1 MRQNPT
7 NRSDY
12 NYFSK
17 MNTRWNDNDIY
28 GHLNNVIYY
37 ELFDTAVNKWLI
49 KNNLIDIKKGNNIGL
64 IVQSGCN
71 YFSSFEYP
79 EDIDAGIRVTKIG
92 NSSVRYEVGLFK
104 SNDDLASADGF
115 FIHVYVDRVRNKPI
129 NLDYE
134 FKSKEIDV
142 LRDGKE
148 FLIFGQGG
156 TIDPIMLSAK
166 KLESEKN
173 IKITV
178 VNISSLP
185 YDEESFKKIPN
196 KEV

>member
-1 MRQNPT
+1 MQKNPT

-12 NYFSK
+12 NDFFK

-104 SNDDLASADGF
+104 LNDDLASADGF
-115 FIHVYVDRVRNKPI
+115 FIHVYVDRVNNKPTT
-129 NLDYE
+129 LDYE
-134 FKSKEIDV
+134 FK
-142 LRDGKE
+142 
-148 FLIFGQGG
+148 
-156 TIDPIMLSAK
+156 K
-166 KLESEKN
+166 KLDTIYVDLN
-173 IKITV
+173 
-178 VNISSLP
+178 N
-185 YDEESFKKIPN
+185 
-196 KEV
+196 

>member
-1 MRQNPT
+1 
-7 NRSDY
+7 
-12 NYFSK
+12 

-49 KNNLIDIKKGNNIGL
+49 KNNLIDIKNGSNIGL

-71 YFSSFEYP
+71 YFSSFKYP

-104 SNDDLASADGF
+104 PNDDLASADGF
-115 FIHVYVDRVRNKPI
+115 FIHVYVDRISNKPI

-134 FKSKEIDV
+134 FK
-142 LRDGKE
+142 
-148 FLIFGQGG
+148 
-156 TIDPIMLSAK
+156 K
-166 KLESEKN
+166 KLDTIYVDLN
-173 IKITV
+173 
-178 VNISSLP
+178 N
-185 YDEESFKKIPN
+185 
-196 KEV
+196 

>member
-1 MRQNPT
+1 
-7 NRSDY
+7 
-12 NYFSK
+12 

-49 KNNLIDIKKGNNIGL
+49 KNNLIDIKNGNNIGL

-104 SNDDLASADGF
+104 PNDDLASADGF
-115 FIHVYVDRVRNKPI
+115 FIHVYVDRVSNKPRK
-129 NLDYE
+129 LDYE
-134 FKSKEIDV
+134 FK
-142 LRDGKE
+142 
-148 FLIFGQGG
+148 
-156 TIDPIMLSAK
+156 K
-166 KLESEKN
+166 KLDTIYVDLN
-173 IKITV
+173 
-178 VNISSLP
+178 N
-185 YDEESFKKIPN
+185 
-196 KEV
+196 

>member
-1 MRQNPT
+1 
-7 NRSDY
+7 
-12 NYFSK
+12 

-49 KNNLIDIKKGNNIGL
+49 KNNLIDIKNGNNIGL

-115 FIHVYVDRVRNKPI
+115 FIHVYVDRVSNKPI

-134 FKSKEIDV
+134 FK
-142 LRDGKE
+142 
-148 FLIFGQGG
+148 
-156 TIDPIMLSAK
+156 K
-166 KLESEKN
+166 KLDT
-173 IKITV
+173 IYV
-178 VNISSLP
+178 DVN
-185 YDEESFKKIPN
+185 N
-196 KEV
+196 

>member
-17 MNTRWNDNDIY
+17 ISTRWNDNDIY

-49 KNNLIDIKKGNNIGL
+49 KNNLVDIKNGNNIGL

-115 FIHVYVDRVRNKPI
+115 FIHVYVDRVSNKPI

-134 FKSKEIDV
+134 FK
-142 LRDGKE
+142 
-148 FLIFGQGG
+148 
-156 TIDPIMLSAK
+156 K
-166 KLESEKN
+166 KLDT
-173 IKITV
+173 IYV
-178 VNISSLP
+178 DVN
-185 YDEESFKKIPN
+185 N
-196 KEV
+196 

>member
-1 MRQNPT
+1 
-7 NRSDY
+7 
-12 NYFSK
+12 

-49 KNNLIDIKKGNNIGL
+49 RNNLIDFKNGNNIGL

-104 SNDDLASADGF
+104 PSDDLASADGF
-115 FIHVYVDRVRNKPI
+115 FIHVYVNRSSNKPI
-129 NLDYE
+129 TLDYE
-134 FKSKEIDV
+134 FK
-142 LRDGKE
+142 
-148 FLIFGQGG
+148 
-156 TIDPIMLSAK
+156 K
-166 KLESEKN
+166 KLDTIYVDIN
-173 IKITV
+173 
-178 VNISSLP
+178 N
-185 YDEESFKKIPN
+185 
-196 KEV
+196 

>member
-1 MRQNPT
+1 MQQNPT

-17 MNTRWNDNDIY
+17 MATRWNDNDIY

-37 ELFDTAVNKWLI
+37 ELFDSAVNKWLI
-49 KNNLIDIKKGNNIGL
+49 KNNLIDIKNGNNIGL

-71 YFSSFEYP
+71 YYSSFVYP

-104 SNDDLASADGF
+104 PNDDLASADGF
-115 FIHVYVDRVRNKPI
+115 FIHVYVDRVSNKPI

-134 FKSKEIDV
+134 FKKNLD
-142 LRDGKE
+142 
-148 FLIFGQGG
+148 
-156 TIDPIMLSAK
+156 TIYVDL
-166 KLESEKN
+166 KN
-173 IKITV
+173 
-178 VNISSLP
+178 
-185 YDEESFKKIPN
+185 
-196 KEV
+196 

>member
-12 NYFSK
+12 NHFSK
-17 MNTRWNDNDIY
+17 MSTRWNDNDIY

-49 KNNLIDIKKGNNIGL
+49 KNNLIDIKNGNNIGL

-79 EDIDAGIRVTKIG
+79 EDVDAGIRVTNIG

-104 SNDDLASADGF
+104 PNDDLASADGF
-115 FIHVYVDRVRNKPI
+115 FIHVYVDRINNKPTT
-129 NLDYE
+129 LDYE
-134 FKSKEIDV
+134 FK
-142 LRDGKE
+142 
-148 FLIFGQGG
+148 
-156 TIDPIMLSAK
+156 K
-166 KLESEKN
+166 KLDTIYVDLN
-173 IKITV
+173 
-178 VNISSLP
+178 N
-185 YDEESFKKIPN
+185 
-196 KEV
+196 

>member
-12 NYFSK
+12 NYFFK
-17 MNTRWNDNDIY
+17 MSTRWNDNDIY

-49 KNNLIDIKKGNNIGL
+49 KNNLIDIKHGNNIGL

-104 SNDDLASADGF
+104 PNDDLASADGF
-115 FIHVYVDRVRNKPI
+115 FIHVYVDRASNKPI
-129 NLDYE
+129 TLDYE
-134 FKSKEIDV
+134 FK
-142 LRDGKE
+142 
-148 FLIFGQGG
+148 
-156 TIDPIMLSAK
+156 K
-166 KLESEKN
+166 KLDTIYIDIN
-173 IKITV
+173 
-178 VNISSLP
+178 N
-185 YDEESFKKIPN
+185 
-196 KEV
+196 

>member
-17 MNTRWNDNDIY
+17 MCTRWNDNDIY

-49 KNNLIDIKKGNNIGL
+49 KNNLIDIKKGDNIGL

-79 EDIDAGIRVTKIG
+79 EDIEAGIRVTKIG

-104 SNDDLASADGF
+104 QNDDLASADGF
-115 FIHVYVDRVRNKPI
+115 FIHVYVDRVSNKPKT
-129 NLDYE
+129 LDYE
-134 FKSKEIDV
+134 FK
-142 LRDGKE
+142 
-148 FLIFGQGG
+148 
-156 TIDPIMLSAK
+156 K
-166 KLESEKN
+166 KLDT
-173 IKITV
+173 IYV
-178 VNISSLP
+178 DVN
-185 YDEESFKKIPN
+185 N
-196 KEV
+196 

>member
-1 MRQNPT
+1 MRQTPT

-49 KNNLIDIKKGNNIGL
+49 KNNLVDIKNGNNIGL

-104 SNDDLASADGF
+104 PNDDLASADGF
-115 FIHVYVDRVRNKPI
+115 FIHVYVDRISNKSI
-129 NLDYE
+129 TLDYE
-134 FKSKEIDV
+134 FK
-142 LRDGKE
+142 
-148 FLIFGQGG
+148 
-156 TIDPIMLSAK
+156 K
-166 KLESEKN
+166 KLDTIYVDLN
-173 IKITV
+173 
-178 VNISSLP
+178 N
-185 YDEESFKKIPN
+185 
-196 KEV
+196 